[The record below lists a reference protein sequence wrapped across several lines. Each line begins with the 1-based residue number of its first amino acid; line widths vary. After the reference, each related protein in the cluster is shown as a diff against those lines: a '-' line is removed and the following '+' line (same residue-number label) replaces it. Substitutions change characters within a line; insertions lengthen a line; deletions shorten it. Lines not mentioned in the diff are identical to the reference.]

1 MRVRENER
9 ESARLHFPPRILNER
24 GKVRGKERGRR
35 PPAPGILRG
44 GALLQQSSR
53 AHSPIP
59 WLQPLLLQSI
69 CNSASS
75 SSSPTNPG
83 GFPQL
88 PHPGAPGS
96 SPACPPLPP
105 CRHPFLELH
114 HRDTGTSAS
123 PLPSLCSVAFVYGQS
138 ARLRIYLYL
147 ELVLC
152 SAVHVRLA
160 CALLLLML
168 E

>member
-1 MRVRENER
+1 MPYLAVFYAVSPSFINTHVLSKVIDIMVFKGLPRRRLGVQAGKKLRRPGCHESSAYGDGSRRLGVDFQQGGRENER

-75 SSSPTNPG
+75 SSSPTNLDG
-83 GFPQL
+83 
-88 PHPGAPGS
+88 
-96 SPACPPLPP
+96 LPP
-105 CRHPFLELH
+105 CC
-114 HRDTGTSAS
+114 T
-123 PLPSLCSVAFVYGQS
+123 
-138 ARLRIYLYL
+138 
-147 ELVLC
+147 
-152 SAVHVRLA
+152 
-160 CALLLLML
+160 
-168 E
+168 